1 MPYREPDPLVSAE
14 WLMSHMD
21 APDVRVIEATWYIP
35 TPESQGL
42 ARRHYEAGHI
52 PGAVFF
58 DIDEIC
64 AQDTDVPHM
73 LPDTVFFASRVR
85 KMGIG
90 DGNRLVVYDRNNLM
104 ASARVWWM
112 LRAMG
117 AMDVRVLDGGLKA
130 WEAAGGELEDMAP
143 MPGDRHFTPRFRT
156 DIVKTKDQVLAA
168 MEAGDVNIIDARP
181 PGRFSGEA
189 PEPRKGVPSG
199 HIPGSRNIC
208 SVDLLNADGTMKS
221 VEALREL
228 FGDVSGPV
236 ITTCGS
242 GVTAA
247 NLALALARL
256 GRNAGVYDGSWTEW
270 ATSEGY
276 PIETGPGN

>member
-21 APDVRVIEATWYIP
+21 APDVRLVEATWYIP

-42 ARRHYEAGHI
+42 ARRHYAAGHI
-52 PGAVFF
+52 PGAVYF

-64 AQDTDVPHM
+64 DQNTDVPHM

-90 DGNRLVVYDRNNLM
+90 DGNRIVVYDRNNLM

-117 AMDVRVLDGGLKA
+117 AMDVRVLDGGLNA
-130 WEAAGGELEDMAP
+130 WEAAGGTLEDMP
-143 MPGDRHFTPRFRT
+143 PIPGDRHFTPRFRT
-156 DIVKTKDQVLAA
+156 DIVKTREQVLAA
-168 MEAGDVNIIDARP
+168 VEAGGVDIIDARP
-181 PGRFSGEA
+181 IGRFTGEE

-199 HIPGSRNIC
+199 HIPGSRSIP
-208 SVDLLNADGTMKS
+208 SVTLLDEHGRMKS
-221 VEALREL
+221 PEALQEI
-228 FGDVSGPV
+228 FGEITGPV

-256 GRNAGVYDGSWTEW
+256 GHNAGVYDGSWTEW

-276 PIETGPGN
+276 PIETGSGR